1 MATASIYMLLQ
12 QKLEDLKGLQII
24 DRHHKTTKKALN
36 DALKESQRLEKQLDK
51 ENADIE
57 KLEKMSIKK
66 LFHKVLGNAEKQ
78 LEIERQEFLEL
89 SLKFNEHKKSIE
101 LMEFELGVL
110 EGKKEGIPELRKE
123 IKKFKK
129 LREKEILSSDSR
141 KAKKLRSIIE
151 ENDYLILGKKEY
163 QEAIV
168 VGEDILKHL
177 VVVIGHL
184 RKAENW
190 GTYKNIGG
198 RGRMSSYNQRGAIE
212 NARSIIIRTQH
223 LMRIFKKELQDINVH
238 DFDTRL
244 SADQLSGFTNIF
256 FDNLITDW
264 IIQKKIK
271 NTLAEVRSVHDRIK
285 RFMGYL
291 IAEFKKMDQRVNQL
305 NAERDQLIVSK

>member
-12 QKLEDLKGLQII
+12 QKLEDLKGLQIV
-24 DRHHKTTKKALN
+24 DRHYKTTKKALT
-36 DALKESQRLEKQLDK
+36 DALKESKRLEKQLDK

-78 LEIERQEFLEL
+78 LDIERQEFLEL
-89 SLKFNEHKKSIE
+89 SLKHNEHKKSIE
-101 LMEFELGVL
+101 LMEFEMGVL
-110 EGKKEGIPELRKE
+110 EGKKDGIPALKKE
-123 IKKFKK
+123 ITKLKK
-129 LREKEILSSDSR
+129 LREKEILATSSR
-141 KAKKLRSIIE
+141 KAKKLRAIIE
-151 ENDYLILGKKEY
+151 ENDYLIVGKKEY

-190 GTYKNIGG
+190 GTYKNVGG
-198 RGRMSSYNQRGAIE
+198 GRMSSYNQRGAIE
-212 NARSIIIRTQH
+212 NARSIIIKTQH

-271 NTLAEVRSVHDRIK
+271 NTLSEVRSVHDRIK

-291 IAEFKKMDQRVNQL
+291 ISEFKKMNLRVEQL
-305 NAERDQLIVSK
+305 NADRDLLIVSK